1 MLGAEP
7 NLAFLSQFD
16 EMTIVLDEDLSFGD
30 RDFAVSFSFFD
41 DRGCELP
48 SSAIDAAY
56 SDGLGG
62 YFRYLKPSL
71 GKLGSDAVKPIHLRS
86 PAASAR
92 VEIRPWKNKSTDAA
106 RDMQKRVYV
115 CVKSSESGKVWTRR
129 IGSK

>member
-16 EMTIVLDEDLSFGD
+16 EMTLILDEELSFGD

-41 DRGCELP
+41 EKGSELP
-48 SSAIDAAY
+48 SSAIDASY
-56 SDGLGG
+56 SEGLGG

-71 GKLGSDAVKPIHLRS
+71 GQVGSDAVKPIHLQS

-106 RDMQKRVYV
+106 RDMQGRVYV
-115 CVKSSESGKVWTRR
+115 CVKSSDNDRVWTRR

>member
-16 EMTIVLDEDLSFGD
+16 EMTLILDEDLPFGD

-48 SSAIDAAY
+48 SSAIDASY
-56 SDGLGG
+56 SEGLGG

-71 GKLGSDAVKPIHLRS
+71 GKLGRDAVKPIHLRS
-86 PAASAR
+86 PAVSAR

-106 RDMQKRVYV
+106 RDMQRRVYV
-115 CVKSSESGKVWTRR
+115 CVKSSDNDRVWTRR

>member
-41 DRGCELP
+41 DKGCELP
-48 SSAIDAAY
+48 SSAIDASY
-56 SDGLGG
+56 SEGLGG

-71 GKLGSDAVKPIHLRS
+71 GKLGRDAVKPIHLRS
-86 PAASAR
+86 LAVSAR

-106 RDMQKRVYV
+106 RDMQRRVYV
-115 CVKSSESGKVWTRR
+115 CVKSSDNDRVWTRR

>member
-1 MLGAEP
+1 MLSAEP

-16 EMTIVLDEDLSFGD
+16 EMTLIFDEELSFGD

-41 DRGCELP
+41 DTGCELP
-48 SSAIDAAY
+48 SSAIDASY
-56 SDGLGG
+56 SEGLGG
-62 YFRYLKPSL
+62 YYRYLKPSL
-71 GKLGSDAVKPIHLRS
+71 GKLGSDAVIPVRLSR

-106 RDMQKRVYV
+106 RDIQKRVFV
-115 CVKSSESGKVWTRR
+115 SVKSTEKDKVWTRR

>member
-16 EMTIVLDEDLSFGD
+16 EMTLILDEDLPFGD
-30 RDFAVSFSFFD
+30 RDFAVAFSFFD
-41 DRGCELP
+41 DSGCELP
-48 SSAIDAAY
+48 SSAIDASY
-56 SDGLGG
+56 SEGLGG

-71 GKLGSDAVKPIHLRS
+71 GQLGSDAVKPIRLRR

-92 VEIRPWKNKSTDAA
+92 VEVRPWKNKSTDAA
-106 RDMQKRVYV
+106 RDMQRRVYV
-115 CVKSSESGKVWTRR
+115 CVKSSDNDRVWTRR